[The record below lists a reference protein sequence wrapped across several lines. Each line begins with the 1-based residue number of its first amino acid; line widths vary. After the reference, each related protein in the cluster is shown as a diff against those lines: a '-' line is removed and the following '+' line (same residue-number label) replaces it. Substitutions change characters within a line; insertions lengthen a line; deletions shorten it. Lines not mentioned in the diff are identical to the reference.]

1 MTEVQG
7 IILPKKKVAA
17 VTSNPKRLIIYSKPK
32 TGKTSALAGLD
43 NCLILDFEKGSDYV
57 EALKLK
63 VNSIQELKQI
73 GEAIKAEGKP
83 YKYIAVDTVTA
94 LEDLALPLAGKLYQ
108 ATPMGRSW
116 TGDNV
121 LTLPNG
127 GGYLYHRQ
135 AMEQLLNYIDTLADH
150 IILLGHLKDR
160 LISTPD
166 GKEVN
171 ASDID
176 LIGKVKNIICSKA
189 DAIGLMTRKDN
200 QCILSFK
207 TSDTITC
214 GARPAHLKNQEIV
227 LSEEVD
233 GKLVT
238 NWNKIFVD

>member
-1 MTEVQG
+1 MTAVEG
-7 IILPKKKVAA
+7 IVLPKKKVPAI
-17 VTSNPKRLIIYSKPK
+17 TSNPKRLIIYSKPK

-57 EALKLK
+57 EALKIK
-63 VNSIQELKQI
+63 INTIQELKQV
-73 GEAIKAEGKP
+73 GEQIKAEGKP
-83 YKYIAVDTVTA
+83 YKYVAVDTVTA
-94 LEDLALPLAGKLYQ
+94 LEDLALPLAAKLYQ
-108 ATPMGRSW
+108 ATPMGRSF

-166 GKEVN
+166 GKEVS
-171 ASDID
+171 ASEID

-189 DAIGLMTRKDN
+189 DAIGLLTRKDN
-200 QCILSFK
+200 QCIINFK

-214 GARPAHLKNQEIV
+214 GARPNHLKNQEIV

-238 NWNKIFVD
+238 NWNKIYVD